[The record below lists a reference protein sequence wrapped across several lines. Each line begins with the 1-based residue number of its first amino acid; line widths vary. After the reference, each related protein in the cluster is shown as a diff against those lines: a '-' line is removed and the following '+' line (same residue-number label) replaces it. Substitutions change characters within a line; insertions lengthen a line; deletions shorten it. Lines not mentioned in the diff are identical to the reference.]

1 MRKKLSHLVS
11 IRYFTISFFIL
22 FHSSALLYATNHVI
36 KFGGTLGNNYSP
48 KELEVAVGDTVT
60 WEGTFSTHP
69 LSSTSVPPG
78 AASFEKNTGT
88 TFSYLVQVEGTYNYQ
103 CDFHVGLGMIGS
115 FSATVSSVEG
125 IGLSVQPATFS
136 LEQNYPNPF
145 NPITTIRYQLPISGE
160 VKLGIYNLTGQKIET
175 LVSEWQSAG
184 SYQVQWNA
192 DEKASGVYF
201 YVIQVDKFQAVKMMV
216 LQK

>member
-1 MRKKLSHLVS
+1 
-11 IRYFTISFFIL
+11 
-22 FHSSALLYATNHVI
+22 
-36 KFGGTLGNNYSP
+36 
-48 KELEVAVGDTVT
+48 
-60 WEGTFSTHP
+60 

-88 TFSYLVQVEGTYNYQ
+88 TFSYPVQVEGTYNYQ
-103 CDFHVGLGMIGS
+103 CDFHVGLGMTGS

-125 IGLSVQPATFS
+125 NGLSAQPATFS

-160 VKLGIYNLTGQKIET
+160 VKLSIYNLTGQKIET
-175 LVSEWQSAG
+175 LVSEWHSAG

-192 DEKASGVYF
+192 GEKASGVYF
-201 YVIQVDKFQAVKMMV
+201 YVIQVEKFRAVKMMV